1 MFSPI
6 RLFRPFAQPFRDGLK
21 SARLDGAN
29 RPIKYLVG
37 NLTITG
43 PLRAVRRNPLCM
55 RPLTVITGIVLG
67 SCLSI
72 TVSLGA
78 VLLMFLLLGDKYP
91 RLSAEFGGL
100 LGSLLVFLLMTGISA
115 VSFYALLKGHPWRF
129 WAQALMWAGLAVTGY
144 YYWP

>member
-1 MFSPI
+1 
-6 RLFRPFAQPFRDGLK
+6 
-21 SARLDGAN
+21 
-29 RPIKYLVG
+29 
-37 NLTITG
+37 
-43 PLRAVRRNPLCM
+43 M

-78 VLLMFLLLGDKYP
+78 VLLMFLLLGNEYP

-100 LGSLLVFLLMTGISA
+100 LASILIFLLMTGFSA
-115 VSFYALLKGHPWRF
+115 TSFYALLKEQPWRY
-129 WAQALMWAGLAVTGY
+129 WAQAIMWAGLAATGW

>member
-1 MFSPI
+1 
-6 RLFRPFAQPFRDGLK
+6 
-21 SARLDGAN
+21 
-29 RPIKYLVG
+29 
-37 NLTITG
+37 
-43 PLRAVRRNPLCM
+43 M

-78 VLLMFLLLGDKYP
+78 VLLMFLLLGSEYP

-100 LGSLLVFLLMTGISA
+100 LTSLLIFVFLTGFSA
-115 VSFYALLKGHPWRF
+115 VSFYALLKDHPWRLR
-129 WAQALMWAGLAVTGY
+129 AQAVMWAGLAATGY